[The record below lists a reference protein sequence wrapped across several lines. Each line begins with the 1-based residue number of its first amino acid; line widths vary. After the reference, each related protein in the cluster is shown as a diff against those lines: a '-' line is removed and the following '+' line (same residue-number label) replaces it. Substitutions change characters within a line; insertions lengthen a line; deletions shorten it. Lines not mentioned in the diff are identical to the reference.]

1 MELAQIGADVY
12 ACLQPD
18 TGLGASNS
26 GFVNVDGGLVVDTM
40 WDLPRTRRMIDL
52 YATVLAATRPA
63 ACSTPTT
70 TATTAGATSCSP
82 RPAPRSS
89 VTASAPSG
97 SPRRPAPSCSWRC
110 ARPTRCAPPLDGF
123 ARSLRAFDFHDI
135 VLTPPTTLLDG
146 DTVLDLDGVEAHLL
160 YVGPAHT
167 PGDVVV
173 HLPAESIVFTGDILF
188 HRCTPIGW
196 EGTFDNWIAALERIE
211 ALDPATV
218 VPGHGPLATVDGLRG
233 QREYLEY
240 VRDEARAGFE
250 AGLTTLETARRI
262 DLGPYG
268 LWTEPERLAFQVDRA
283 YRELSRRAVGRA
295 GRHRPGLRRGGRAPR
310 RLRVGRRWPDR
321 SVSPAASAPRSRR
334 PGWAATA

>member
-1 MELAQIGADVY
+1 MGHRLCAEWFTKEASPELFVALCEADDV
-12 ACLQPD
+12 
-18 TGLGASNS
+18 
-26 GFVNVDGGLVVDTM
+26 
-40 WDLPRTRRMIDL
+40 
-52 YATVLAATRPA
+52 
-63 ACSTPTT
+63 
-70 TATTAGATSCSP
+70 
-82 RPAPRSS
+82 
-89 VTASAPSG
+89 
-97 SPRRPAPSCSWRC
+97 
-110 ARPTRCAPPLDGF
+110 APPLDGF

-240 VRDEARAGFE
+240 VRDEARAG
-250 AGLTTLETARRI
+250 LR
-262 DLGPYG
+262 
-268 LWTEPERLAFQVDRA
+268 
-283 YRELSRRAVGRA
+283 GRA
-295 GRHRPGLRRGGRAPR
+295 RPP
-310 RLRVGRRWPDR
+310 
-321 SVSPAASAPRSRR
+321 SRR
-334 PGWAATA
+334 PGASTSAPTASGPSPSAWPSRSTGPTASSPACRGTRRSTPAGCSARWPRCARPTPRGQLIEPA

>member
-40 WDLPRTRRMIDL
+40 WDLPRTRNMIDL
-52 YATVLAATRPA
+52 YATVSQAPA
-63 ACSTPTT
+63 RRLVNTHHNGDHCWGNQLFAETGTEIMGHRLCAEWFTKE
-70 TATTAGATSCSP
+70 ASP
-82 RPAPRSS
+82 ELFVALCEADE
-89 VTASAPSG
+89 V
-97 SPRRPAPSCSWRC
+97 
-110 ARPTRCAPPLDGF
+110 APPLDGF

-196 EGTFDNWIAALERIE
+196 EGTFDNWIAALDRIE

-218 VPGHGPLATVDGLRG
+218 VPGHGPAGHRRRAPGPARVPRVRPRRGEGRLRG
-233 QREYLEY
+233 RAHHARDGSPHRPRP
-240 VRDEARAGFE
+240 VRALDRARAS
-250 AGLTTLETARRI
+250 GLPGRPRLPRA
-262 DLGPYG
+262 LGG
-268 LWTEPERLAFQVDRA
+268 
-283 YRELSRRAVGRA
+283 AVGHA
-295 GRHRPGLRRGGRAPR
+295 GRHGSGLR
-310 RLRVGRRWPDR
+310 
-321 SVSPAASAPRSRR
+321 
-334 PGWAATA
+334 